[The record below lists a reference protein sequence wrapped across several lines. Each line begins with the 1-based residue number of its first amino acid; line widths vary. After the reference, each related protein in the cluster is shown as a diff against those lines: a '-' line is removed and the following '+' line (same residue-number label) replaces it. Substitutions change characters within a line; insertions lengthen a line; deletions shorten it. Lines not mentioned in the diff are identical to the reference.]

1 MAHISEEWDPFE
13 TLESRLITIL
23 PEKYQDCYENIE
35 PVSMGSAQLMYGTDG
50 KVLWSEMW
58 GSFCDLAMAG
68 GPPHKGKLLRPGSR
82 AEIDSQSLRYGD
94 VVREICRGITMVT
107 GLESEASSTP
117 GWVSVK
123 CTGDTMAVWL
133 TRAILM
139 ENVSARCN
147 DTLLDL
153 PAGPAYR
160 LEKEIKNVITV
171 IAKTCHYWMDHVPRL
186 QQRDIGLLFARM
198 DAESPLIQ
206 PAFSNNRDVD
216 GCKVLSATIAHG
228 IHRATGL
235 SASNQEYVDWV
246 AVECPDVRTAIWMM
260 RAVVVSNVVSRREGS
275 MVFLPVNPA
284 TDPQG
289 ETVLRTVRQVY
300 DFAVAQGIL
309 RCP

>member
-23 PEKYQDCYENIE
+23 PEQYQDCYENIE
-35 PVSMGSAQLMYGTDG
+35 PVSMGSAPLMYGTDG

-94 VVREICRGITMVT
+94 VVREIGRGITMVT

-123 CTGDTMAVWL
+123 CTGDTMAEWL
-133 TRAILM
+133 IRAILM

-147 DTLLDL
+147 HTVLDL
-153 PAGPAYR
+153 PAGPTYR

-171 IAKTCHYWMDHVPRL
+171 VAKTCHYWIDHVPRL
-186 QQRDIGLLFARM
+186 QQRDIGHLFAKM

-206 PAFSNNRDVD
+206 PAFLDDRDVD
-216 GCKVLSATIAHG
+216 GCKVLSAMIADA
-228 IHRATGL
+228 IQSATGL
-235 SASNQEYVDWV
+235 RSSNQEYVDWV
-246 AVECPDVRTAIWMM
+246 GVECPDVRTAIWMM

-275 MVFLPVNPA
+275 MFFLPVNPA

-289 ETVLRTVRQVY
+289 ETVLRTVRHLY
-300 DFAVAQGIL
+300 GFAAAQGIL
-309 RCP
+309 